1 MEVVKTS
8 ESMSPITT
16 YLLTKSP
23 AREKISAH
31 DGDVIRVVGYAIYT
45 DVDARGNENRLL
57 SLLADDN
64 RVYTTSSATCI
75 RDMND
80 ILNAGVEPSKDSPA
94 CIGIRSGMSKNNRT
108 FYGLYLDVTAEV

>member
-8 ESMSPITT
+8 ESMNPITT

-31 DGDVIRVVGYAIYT
+31 DGDVIRVIGYAIYT
-45 DVDARGNENRLL
+45 DVDARGNENTLL
-57 SLLADDN
+57 SLLADDT

-80 ILNAGVEPSKDSPA
+80 ILAAGVEPSKDSPA